1 MVAYLPP
8 DIVDQLD
15 LAVVVQTQ
23 LLGYSIK
30 VKVMAGLHVL
40 EGEVKVSQGTL
51 AEETVGGAC
60 GS

>member
-1 MVAYLPP
+1 MVDYLSP

-15 LAVVVQTQ
+15 LTVVVQVQ

-40 EGEVKVSQGTL
+40 EGEVKVS
-51 AEETVGGAC
+51 
-60 GS
+60 